1 MCFRRFKVFFF
12 WGGGIWLLLCFTFS
26 LPLKKKIHFLQILSG
41 CVSKLLKTWRTG
53 ICTVPSVRQPRHSE
67 ISRRYRS
74 ITPGHP
80 AVSLPPIRQA
90 TLSWVCDSRSF
101 SHSCC
106 NHQVLANEY
115 VYLEWCLRLVNKLLP
130 VEMCSHLEKLRKSR
144 GVCWL
149 TYRGDPAWT
158 EYSVSWGTLLKRG
171 SFPAST
177 DSGKSRG
184 FPRLKRATLW
194 AKACVWDHVEFNA
207 RLRTRHLQRPSRGF
221 TGLAGPQLLLCC
233 FGNDY
238 FTGKVYLSV
247 RILSATGFPYVLGA
261 RLWGRSPDSCHFPPK
276 KALRILY
283 DIIT

>member
-1 MCFRRFKVFFF
+1 M
-12 WGGGIWLLLCFTFS
+12 S
-26 LPLKKKIHFLQILSG
+26 E
-41 CVSKLLKTWRTG
+41 LLKTWRIGT
-53 ICTVPSVRQPRHSE
+53 CTVPSVRQPRHSE
-67 ISRRYRS
+67 VSRRYRS

-90 TLSWVCDSRSF
+90 TFSWFCDSRSF
-101 SHSCC
+101 SHSCH

-144 GVCWL
+144 GVDWL
-149 TYRGDPAWT
+149 TYPGDPAWT
-158 EYSVSWGTLLKRG
+158 EYSVSSGALPKCG

-177 DSGKSRG
+177 DSEKSRG

-194 AKACVWDHVEFNA
+194 AEGCLWDHVDFSA
-207 RLRTRHLQRPSRGF
+207 RLRTRHLQWQSGGL

-233 FGNDY
+233 FGTDY

-247 RILSATGFPYVLGA
+247 RILSANGFPRVLSF
-261 RLWGRSPDSCHFPPK
+261 LTKKSPKNFVWYNHLRSAGTVNK
-276 KALRILY
+276 WK
-283 DIIT
+283 